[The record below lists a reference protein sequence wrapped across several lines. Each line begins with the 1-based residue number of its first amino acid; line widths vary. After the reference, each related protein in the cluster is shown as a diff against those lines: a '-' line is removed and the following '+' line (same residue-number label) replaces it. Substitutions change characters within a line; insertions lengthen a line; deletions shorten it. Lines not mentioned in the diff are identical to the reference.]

1 MNCKNLP
8 QVNGIISDHN
18 IFLKK
23 VNEYL
28 EKLTY
33 YNKKIMLLEIRN
45 IYNDGDFNFQLDDKD
60 IKTIIKDYKNNSI
73 KFNKEYIFY
82 KEKTNKNKILR
93 DYSYFLLETYNKKDC
108 VQCEYA
114 IWSSDLLIA
123 HMRESSFFY

>member
-8 QVNGIISDHN
+8 QVNSIISDHN

-123 HMRESSFFY
+123 HMR

>member
-8 QVNGIISDHN
+8 QVNSIISDHN

-45 IYNDGDFNFQLDDKD
+45 IYND
-60 IKTIIKDYKNNSI
+60 
-73 KFNKEYIFY
+73 
-82 KEKTNKNKILR
+82 
-93 DYSYFLLETYNKKDC
+93 
-108 VQCEYA
+108 
-114 IWSSDLLIA
+114 
-123 HMRESSFFY
+123 